1 MSLFKRQQIYI
12 NTDLQIKMS
21 IFLIVLV
28 SIEVVIFGGIFS
40 YALSM
45 SQKVSDNI
53 YRFYVILLLSFVG
66 MTLLNIFLGVFLS
79 HKIAGPIYAFEMRIK
94 NITNGD
100 ISTFVDLRKG
110 DMLRDFEIS
119 FNEMMHALRKAVAE
133 DRKCLDRINKK
144 ISDLNKKLD
153 KIGAGKEAEEMKIS
167 LKEISADMKAI
178 TSFFKI

>member
-1 MSLFKRQQIYI
+1 MGLFKRQQIYI

-21 IFLIVLV
+21 IFLIIIVT
-28 SIEVVIFGGIFS
+28 IEVILFGGIFY

-45 SQKVSDNI
+45 SQKVTDNI
-53 YRFYVILLLSFVG
+53 YRFYVLLLCSFVG

-144 ISDLNKKLD
+144 LD